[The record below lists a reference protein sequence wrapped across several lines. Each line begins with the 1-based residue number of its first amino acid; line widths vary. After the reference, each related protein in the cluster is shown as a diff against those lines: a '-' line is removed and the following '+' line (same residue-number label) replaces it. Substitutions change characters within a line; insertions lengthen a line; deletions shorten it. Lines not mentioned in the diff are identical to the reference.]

1 MIENTGSGRHCIS
14 CSAGVRSVVP
24 AQALFCVV
32 CYSII
37 CLSPYCVSDCDFSLL
52 FDIVP
57 FCLLHFPKFLLPPFF
72 CTTKMMPILRW
83 LWFPPL
89 SHSHTSS
96 HFLYLY
102 PLLCLAVITCLFP
115 LRHLAPSP
123 LPPPPPHFIGICP
136 SLLVP
141 LSCLLRSV

>member
-89 SHSHTSS
+89 SHCLTLPLSLPPPLFGCYHLSFSS
-96 HFLYLY
+96 
-102 PLLCLAVITCLFP
+102 T
-115 LRHLAPSP
+115 PSCSFSTF
-123 LPPPPPHFIGICP
+123 PPPPHFIGICP